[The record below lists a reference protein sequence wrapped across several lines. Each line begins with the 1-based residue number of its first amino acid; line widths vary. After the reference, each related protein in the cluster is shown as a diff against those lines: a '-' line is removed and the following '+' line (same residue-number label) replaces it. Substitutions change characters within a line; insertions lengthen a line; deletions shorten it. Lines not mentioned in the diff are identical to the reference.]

1 MNIMDPDKLNVIKT
15 NKLMIVRRFVIFV
28 AISNFFYQYQNMDK
42 LNPFFAGE
50 TDNTESIH

>member
-42 LNPFFAGE
+42 LNPLFEGE